1 MSKALWMKVEVCTLK
16 EWIVK
21 NFRTLKRQG
30 EKKKRLKCQ
39 NRGVDNSRG
48 TFYSTIEE
56 KLIKVNRKEK
66 QYQNKDQPDTISPH
80 QNSHFSLKKSSEQS
94 SNSHISTGHY
104 KPFLLQNLQKNYSQH
119 LPSKSSYLLA
129 LSPTLKHHE
138 RERERTWSL
147 WPCLVMPLIP
157 VFYPRPSSKQTI
169 FFLKNLLS
177 TFLYTYAFWFSSF
190 GCSCIR
196 ALWAGA
202 TWGSDLIVKAS
213 PSSLSGRAPAWALTC

>member
-1 MSKALWMKVEVCTLK
+1 MKVEVCTLK

-30 EKKKRLKCQ
+30 KKKKRLKCQ

-138 RERERTWSL
+138 RERENL
-147 WPCLVMPLIP
+147 EPLTLSGDA
-157 VFYPRPSSKQTI
+157 FNPSILSKTI
-169 FFLKNLLS
+169 FKTNYFFLEKFAFYLSLHICLLV
-177 TFLYTYAFWFSSF
+177 FKLWMQLY
-190 GCSCIR
+190 
-196 ALWAGA
+196 
-202 TWGSDLIVKAS
+202 
-213 PSSLSGRAPAWALTC
+213 